1 MDTCDSDVPLDYA
14 KIDVVNT
21 LNRIPK
27 CAFYI
32 KRQKRCCKMNIF
44 PNYRYC
50 TKHIHEQQPM
60 QIIEKPDDCPVCMD
74 TFHEDDTPLTCGH
87 WVHKSCIIKS
97 GKGQCP
103 ICRFELYLSTKEKRE
118 CMVYRQRYS
127 TSTPPSS
134 RNGPSGGTT
143 TRTALGAQI
152 DAILYSYPQEV
163 QQFIHDVG
171 LDNII
176 DSNLYTRSPLLF
188 QNALIAYLE
197 SHTGR

>member
-32 KRQKRCCKMNIF
+32 KRQKRCCKMNIY
-44 PNYRYC
+44 PNYKYC
-50 TKHIHEQQPM
+50 TKHIHEQQPL

-74 TFHEDDTPLTCGH
+74 PFHENDIPLTCGH

-103 ICRFELYLSTKEKRE
+103 ICRFELYLSTLEKRE
-118 CMVYRQRYS
+118 CLSYKQRYS
-127 TSTPPSS
+127 NSTTSTTTTGGS
-134 RNGPSGGTT
+134 RNVG
-143 TRTALGAQI
+143 TALGAQI
-152 DAILYSYPQEV
+152 DAILYSYPTEIQD
-163 QQFIHDVG
+163 FIHDVG

-176 DSNLYTRSPLLF
+176 DSNLYTISPLLF

-197 SHTGR
+197 NHTRR

>member
-14 KIDVVNT
+14 KINVVNT

-32 KRQKRCCKMNIF
+32 KKQKRCCKMNIF
-44 PNYRYC
+44 PNYSYC

-74 TFHEDDTPLTCGH
+74 PFNSDDMALACGH

-118 CMVYRQRYS
+118 CLLYKQRYS
-127 TSTPPSS
+127 SSTSFGSVSS
-134 RNGPSGGTT
+134 RS
-143 TRTALGAQI
+143 TALGAQI
-152 DAILYSYPQEV
+152 DAILYSYPIEIQD
-163 QQFIHDVG
+163 FIHDVG

-176 DSNLYTRSPLLF
+176 DSNLYTISPLLF
-188 QNALIAYLE
+188 QNTLIAYLE
-197 SHTGR
+197 NHTRRR